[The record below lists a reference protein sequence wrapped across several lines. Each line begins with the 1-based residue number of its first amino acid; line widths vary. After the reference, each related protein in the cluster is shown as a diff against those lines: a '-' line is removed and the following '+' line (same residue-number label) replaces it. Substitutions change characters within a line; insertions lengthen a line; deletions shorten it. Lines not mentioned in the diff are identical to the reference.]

1 MAETKT
7 NAAASGPT
15 GQAPVSPM
23 TKVEAV
29 RQALARLGKK
39 APPLKIKAYL
49 KNHFQMDVNRDL
61 ISKYKGELTHKP
73 AKKAAPKQTPAPKK
87 QPAPTGHNS
96 KGILLEDIGTARAL
110 VQRVGVEKLRTLIDV
125 LTR

>member
-1 MAETKT
+1 MTETKT
-7 NAAASGPT
+7 NVAASAPT

-29 RQALARLGKK
+29 RQAMAKLGKK
-39 APPLKIKAYL
+39 APPLKIKDYL
-49 KNHFQMDVNRDL
+49 KKHFQMDVSRDL

-73 AKKAAPKQTPAPKK
+73 AKKTVRKEPAAPKTL
-87 QPAPTGHNS
+87 PAPTGNNS
-96 KGILLEDIGTARAL
+96 KGILLEDLRTAKVL